1 MSLPRLSQSYWLQ
14 ATTIPSFPPLTKPIK
29 TDVAIIGGGITGIT
43 TAYLL
48 AKQGVRVAVIEANR
62 LCHGTTGHTTAKITA
77 QHDLIYHEL
86 IAHFGEDSARQYY
99 EANSEAIQFIL
110 QTVKENDIHCD
121 LSLENA
127 YVYTTEET
135 QLYKLEAEWKAYET
149 IGIDGAYVDQLSL
162 PFSVQGAI
170 MMRNQAQFHPLHYLK
185 TLVELAVK
193 HGASFYEQTVAQHI
207 ETSTRPV
214 VQTKNGATITC
225 DTVVICTHFPFFDPS
240 FYFARLHAERSYVIA
255 VESHERLQGMYLSAN
270 EPKRSL
276 RSAVLNNRP
285 LLLIGGESH
294 KVGQGTNMMQHYE
307 ALQSFCNH
315 TFGLSSVLYR
325 WSAQDLVTLDH
336 LPYIGPVRASYPN
349 VLVATG
355 YRKWGMTIGTV
366 AAHLL
371 TDLTLQKENSYA
383 PLFTPSRFIAHPSL
397 QNFVTE
403 GIDVA
408 KHFLTGKLE
417 YALRT
422 PRDISPGEGAVVNVD
437 GKRAGAYRDEQGRLY
452 VVDTTCTHMGCELEW
467 NNSERSWDCPCHGS
481 RFCFTGKVLEGP
493 AIEPLQRIEG
503 DV

>member
-1 MSLPRLSQSYWLQ
+1 
-14 ATTIPSFPPLTKPIK
+14 
-29 TDVAIIGGGITGIT
+29 
-43 TAYLL
+43 
-48 AKQGVRVAVIEANR
+48 
-62 LCHGTTGHTTAKITA
+62 
-77 QHDLIYHEL
+77 
-86 IAHFGEDSARQYY
+86 
-99 EANSEAIQFIL
+99 
-110 QTVKENDIHCD
+110 
-121 LSLENA
+121 
-127 YVYTTEET
+127 
-135 QLYKLEAEWKAYET
+135 
-149 IGIDGAYVDQLSL
+149 
-162 PFSVQGAI
+162 

-225 DTVVICTHFPFFDPS
+225 DTVVICTHFPFFDPA

-276 RSAVLNNRP
+276 RYTMIDGKP
-285 LLLIGGESH
+285 LLFVGGESH
-294 KVGQGTNMMQHYE
+294 KVGQGTNMIHHYE
-307 ALQSFCNH
+307 ALQSFSKH
-315 TFGLSSVLYR
+315 IFGLSDVQYR
-325 WSAQDLVTLDH
+325 WSAQDLVTLDN
-336 LPYIGPVRASYPN
+336 LPYIGPIRTSLPHI
-349 VLVATG
+349 LVATG
-355 YRKWGMTIGTV
+355 YRKWGMTTSTV

-371 TDLTLQKENSYA
+371 ADLALQKENRYA
-383 PLFTPSRFIAHPSL
+383 QLFAPSRFVADPSL
-397 QNFVTE
+397 NHLLTE

-408 KHFLTGKLE
+408 KHFLIGKLE

-481 RFCFTGKVLEGP
+481 RFSFSGKVLEGP
-493 AIEPLQRIEG
+493 ATEPLRQLEG
-503 DV
+503 DE

>member
-1 MSLPRLSQSYWLQ
+1 MSLPKLSQSYWLQ
-14 ATTIPSFPPLTKPIK
+14 TTTIPSFPSLTQPIE

-48 AKQGVRVAVIEANR
+48 AKQGVRVTVIEADR
-62 LCHGTTGHTTAKITA
+62 LCHGTTGHTTAKMTA

-99 EANSEAIQFIL
+99 EANKEALQSIL
-110 QTVKENDIHCD
+110 HIVKEHDIHCD
-121 LSLENA
+121 LSVEDA

-149 IGIDGAYVDQLSL
+149 LGIDGAYVDQLSL
-162 PFSVQGAI
+162 PFSIQGAV
-170 MMRNQAQFHPLHYLK
+170 MMRNQAQFHPLHYIK

-193 HGASFYEQTVAQHI
+193 YGASFYEQTVAQHI
-207 ETSTRPV
+207 ETTGRPIV
-214 VQTKNGATITC
+214 RTKNGATITC
-225 DTVVICTHFPFFDPS
+225 DTVVICTHFPFFDPA

-255 VESHERLQGMYLSAN
+255 VEAHERLQGMYLSAN

-276 RSAVLNNRP
+276 RCTTMDGKP

-294 KVGQGTNMMQHYE
+294 KVGQGINMIQHYE
-307 ALQSFCNH
+307 ALQSFCEH
-315 TFGLSSVLYR
+315 TFGLSHVLYR
-325 WSAQDLVTLDH
+325 WSAQDLITLDN
-336 LPYIGPVRASYPN
+336 LPYIGPIRKSLPHI
-349 VLVATG
+349 LVATG
-355 YRKWGMTIGTV
+355 YRKWGMTTSMV
-366 AAHLL
+366 AARLL
-371 TDLTLQKENSYA
+371 TDLALQKEHRYA
-383 PLFTPSRFIAHPSL
+383 HLFTPSRFIADPSL
-397 QNFVTE
+397 NNLFTE

-422 PRDISPGEGAVVNVD
+422 PHDISKGEGAVVNVD
-437 GKRAGAYRDEQGRLY
+437 GKRAGAYRDEQGTLY
-452 VVDTTCTHMGCELEW
+452 VIDTTCTHMGCELEW

-493 AIEPLQRIEG
+493 AIEPLQQLKG
-503 DV
+503 DE

>member
-1 MSLPRLSQSYWLQ
+1 MSLPNSSQSYWIQ
-14 ATTIPSFPPLTKPIK
+14 STTVPSFSTLAQSLHV
-29 TDVAIIGGGITGIT
+29 DVAIIGGGITGIT

-48 AKQGVRVAVIEANR
+48 AREGVRVAVVEANR

-77 QHDLIYHEL
+77 QHDLIYHKL
-86 IAHFGEDSARQYY
+86 ISHVGEENARKYY
-99 EANSEAIQFIL
+99 EANEKALHAIIHI
-110 QTVKENDIHCD
+110 VKENDIRCD
-121 LSLENA
+121 LSIEDA
-127 YVYTTEET
+127 CVYTTEET
-135 QLYKLEAEWKAYET
+135 KLHALEAEWKAYET
-149 IGIDGAYVDQLSL
+149 LGIDGAYVDELPL
-162 PFSVQGAI
+162 PFSVQGAV
-170 MMRNQAQFHPLHYLK
+170 MMRKQAQFHPLHYVK
-185 TLVELAVK
+185 TLIELAVK
-193 HGASFYEQTVAQHI
+193 HGASFYEQTVAVDI
-207 ETSTRPV
+207 EPTTQPV
-214 VQTKNGATITC
+214 VKMKNGATMTC
-225 DTVVICTHFPFFDPS
+225 DTVIICTHFPFFDPS

-255 VESHERLQGMYLSAN
+255 VESHERLQGMYLSVN

-276 RSAVLNNRP
+276 RYAMLNNRP

-315 TFGLSSVLYR
+315 TFGLSNVLYR

-336 LPYIGPVRASYPN
+336 LPYIGPVRASHPN

-355 YRKWGMTIGTV
+355 YRKWGMTTSTV

-383 PLFTPSRFIAHPSL
+383 HLFTPSRFIAHPSL

-408 KHFLTGKLE
+408 KHFLIGKLE

-422 PRDISPGEGAVVNVD
+422 PRHISKGEGAVVNVN
-437 GKRAGAYRDEQGRLY
+437 GKRAGAYRDEQGTLY

-503 DV
+503 DI